1 MKITLIASFSK
12 QKTGLSRVN
21 EELLRRIVNYPQIE
35 AVTIICTPNNSY
47 LPEEIL
53 VNNKV
58 RIHRF
63 RPIRDPRHFLRL
75 LNILTKNEICLILE
89 QPFILTFV
97 IYFFSRFIF
106 LSKIKI
112 VQVVHDLLPYHYSN
126 FVPFSSRFFGKIF
139 FRFFKYM
146 SLRYIAISQA
156 TKNDMIKFWHI
167 DPQRI
172 NIVYLSSFIK
182 IQNFREN
189 FGNKQ
194 ILTVGS
200 IDLKRNY
207 ERLLKAFK
215 IVQDKIPEAELL
227 IAGRIGFK
235 GEKLQKE
242 LARIIKKNP
251 RIKYLGHLSDKE
263 IVKLYQTVDCLIYPS
278 LFEGFGLPPLEAM
291 TCGCP
296 VITSNLSSLPEVVGR
311 AAILIDPYNVEEMA
325 QTMIRVLGDE
335 VLRKELSFKG
345 IKQAKKFSW
354 DTSANQ
360 LMKILESL

>member
-1 MKITLIASFSK
+1 
-12 QKTGLSRVN
+12 
-21 EELLRRIVNYPQIE
+21 
-35 AVTIICTPNNSY
+35 
-47 LPEEIL
+47 
-53 VNNKV
+53 
-58 RIHRF
+58 
-63 RPIRDPRHFLRL
+63 
-75 LNILTKNEICLILE
+75 
-89 QPFILTFV
+89 
-97 IYFFSRFIF
+97 
-106 LSKIKI
+106 
-112 VQVVHDLLPYHYSN
+112 
-126 FVPFSSRFFGKIF
+126 
-139 FRFFKYM
+139 M

-335 VLRKELSFKG
+335 GLRKELSFKG